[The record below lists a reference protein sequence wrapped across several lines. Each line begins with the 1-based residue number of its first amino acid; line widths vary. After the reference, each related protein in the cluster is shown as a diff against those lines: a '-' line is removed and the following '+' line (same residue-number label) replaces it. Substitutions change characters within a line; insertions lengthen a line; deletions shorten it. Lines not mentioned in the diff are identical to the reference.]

1 MMIHIVT
8 GKINSGKSA
17 KLGSIYNELQKGDGF
32 ISVKRMHY
40 DKVHGYE
47 TMRLTSKAFHPLV
60 IREEF
65 SHQHIDIACQIGP
78 YLFLADTLKHV
89 EQEIE
94 EMISNQ
100 VSPIFLDE
108 IGQLELYDKCFNNIF
123 YKMIESKLE
132 IYITV
137 REDLVDQII
146 QKYQINK
153 VDIIKV

>member
-1 MMIHIVT
+1 MIHIVT

-17 KLGSIYNELQKGDGF
+17 RLGSIYKELKKGDGF

-47 TMRLTSKAFHPLV
+47 IMRLSTKVFHPLV

-65 SHQHIDIACQIGP
+65 SHQKMNVSCQIGP
-78 YLFLADTLKHV
+78 YLFLEDTLKHV

-94 EMISNQ
+94 TMINNSI
-100 VSPIFLDE
+100 SPLFLDE

-123 YKMIESKLE
+123 KKMVESDADV
-132 IYITV
+132 YITV
-137 REDLVDQII
+137 REDLIDQILS
-146 QKYQINK
+146 KYQINE